1 MAAVAGTIGACAPAT
16 PPAPAPAPEPTPAP
30 LPAVP
35 LVEGPLDPRV
45 VYPRAD
51 ALIASRDS
59 NFIFGSVGNGHATLT
74 IDGHAVPV
82 LPNGSFIAFLP
93 LPDSAGYEIVAALGA
108 DTARLSHPI
117 RLLPPR
123 PALEDTAALVVDSAS
138 VAPRGTLALR
148 GDERVRVA
156 VRTSAA
162 ATAWVEL
169 GSTAATDTTPAPAS
183 QRRARRDTARAAG
196 PAPRRVPLV
205 PSRRDSNTF
214 ATDVPARELR
224 AAATIVV
231 ARGADTVRL
240 ALAQVDS
247 VGSAPRL
254 GVLVGDTASVL
265 PDTDR
270 VVIGRPIPGGTY
282 KWFLLPGT
290 VVELT
295 GRSGAFRRI
304 RLDSR
309 LETWVDSADVRTL
322 PEGHAAPRR
331 VLPNLRVVPDSGWVD
346 VVMPLGERP
355 PFLVEASGNDLVL
368 TLYGTTANTD
378 IIRYAGN
385 DSLVRTIEWVQESS
399 DRARLTLHLASPA
412 YGWLAMH
419 DGARFVL
426 RVRRPPVVDPAAPL
440 RGRLVVVDAGHPPA
454 GATGPTGLYEAVP
467 VLGVAEK
474 VRALLEARGATV
486 LMTRT
491 TAEPLA
497 LASRPAM
504 ARSANADALVSV
516 HLNALPDGVN
526 PFTAQ
531 GTGVY
536 FFHPQSAPL
545 ARDVQRELVRWL
557 GLPNLGVYYDNL
569 ALVRPT
575 WMPAIL
581 TEGLFIMMPEQEAA
595 MRTEEGQ
602 MAYARGIADG
612 LEAYFRGLAVDGR

>member
-1 MAAVAGTIGACAPAT
+1 
-16 PPAPAPAPEPTPAP
+16 
-30 LPAVP
+30 
-35 LVEGPLDPRV
+35 
-45 VYPRAD
+45 
-51 ALIASRDS
+51 
-59 NFIFGSVGNGHATLT
+59 
-74 IDGHAVPV
+74 V
-82 LPNGSFIAFLP
+82 LL
-93 LPDSAGYEIVAALGA
+93 
-108 DTARLSHPI
+108 
-117 RLLPPR
+117 
-123 PALEDTAALVVDSAS
+123 
-138 VAPRGTLALR
+138 
-148 GDERVRVA
+148 
-156 VRTSAA
+156 
-162 ATAWVEL
+162 
-169 GSTAATDTTPAPAS
+169 
-183 QRRARRDTARAAG
+183 
-196 PAPRRVPLV
+196 
-205 PSRRDSNTF
+205 
-214 ATDVPARELR
+214 
-224 AAATIVV
+224 
-231 ARGADTVRL
+231 
-240 ALAQVDS
+240 
-247 VGSAPRL
+247 
-254 GVLVGDTASVL
+254 GDTASVL
-265 PDTDR
+265 ADTDR

-309 LETWVDSADVRTL
+309 LEIWVDSAAVRAL
-322 PEGHAAPRR
+322 PDGHAMPRR
-331 VLPNLRVVPDSGWVD
+331 VLPNLRVVPDSDWVD

-355 PFLVEASGNDLVL
+355 PFLVEASGRDIVL
-368 TLYGTTANTD
+368 TLYGTMANTD
-378 IIRYAGN
+378 IIRYAAN
-385 DSLVRTIEWVQESS
+385 DSLVRTIEWVQESN

-412 YGWLAMH
+412 YGWLVMH
-419 DGARFVL
+419 DGARLVL
-426 RVRRPPVVDPAAPL
+426 RVRRPPAVDPDAPL
-440 RGRLVVVDAGHPPA
+440 RGRLIVVDAGHPPA

-474 VRALLEARGATV
+474 VRGLLEARGATV

-491 TAEPLA
+491 TDEPLA
-497 LASRPAM
+497 LATRPAM

-595 MRTEEGQ
+595 MRTEAGQ